1 MFGRADLKSFPVQ
14 RDEHL
19 LMVLRDVLQNPV
31 RSDLAAS
38 VNYWPWSS
46 WCWTELADPVKHPG

>member
-1 MFGRADLKSFPVQ
+1 MFGRADPNSFPVQ

-31 RSDLAAS
+31 RSGLTAS
-38 VNYWPWSS
+38 VNYRPWSS
-46 WCWTELADPVKHPG
+46 WYWTELADPVKHPG